1 MEGRGKEH
9 TVQYL
14 PPLFRPLFIARHELP
29 DTHALSGTLTVHP
42 DAIKPRNRRINLQS
56 KVIGEKVFAD
66 KQRTKTG
73 EIFMRSK
80 FQAMLLGLLAATALA
95 TSAQA
100 KDVTVTVTAIVEHPA
115 LDAARDGVKDALA
128 EAGFKEGENL
138 KFVYQ
143 SAQGN
148 PATAAQIARQF
159 VGEAPDVI
167 VPISTPSAQA
177 VVSATRDIPVVFT
190 AVSDP
195 VGAQLVKDMAK
206 PGGNVTGL
214 SDMSPVA
221 EHIKL
226 IKEVMPNIKKL
237 GYLYNSGETNSVSL
251 LAALKEA
258 AAAEGIE
265 IVESAATKSA
275 EVQGAARALV
285 GRADAMYV
293 PTDNTIVSALESAVG
308 VAEESK
314 LPLFTADTDSVK
326 RGALAA
332 LGFNYYDVGKQTGA
346 VVVKVLKGEK
356 PGDIPVDIAKGTD
369 LVINLGAAKKMGVEF
384 PQAVIDR
391 ATSKID

>member
-1 MEGRGKEH
+1 
-9 TVQYL
+9 
-14 PPLFRPLFIARHELP
+14 
-29 DTHALSGTLTVHP
+29 
-42 DAIKPRNRRINLQS
+42 
-56 KVIGEKVFAD
+56 
-66 KQRTKTG
+66 
-73 EIFMRSK
+73 MRSK
-80 FQAMLLGLLAATALA
+80 FQAMLLALLAATAIT

-100 KDVTVTVTAIVEHPA
+100 KDVTVAVTAIVEHPA

-128 EAGFKEGENL
+128 AAGFKEGENL

-177 VVSATRDIPVVFT
+177 VVSATRDIPIVFT

-195 VGAQLVKDMAK
+195 VGAHLVKDMTK

-214 SDMSPVA
+214 SDMSPVV

-346 VVVKVLKGEK
+346 VVIKILNGEK
-356 PGDIPVDIAKGTD
+356 PGDIAVDIAKGTD
-369 LVINLGAAKKMGVEF
+369 LVINLSAAKKMGVEF